1 MPVATPYHTYLE
13 VQYAI
18 DLMLVVLCLGVVSGQ
33 PACLSTREEDVDVG
47 GAPPLP
53 PHQYGGETGLEGAI
67 IPFFFFKIKQISIVF
82 TLTFSIP
89 IMLTSSR

>member
-1 MPVATPYHTYLE
+1 MDISDRELCSEGMPVATPYHTYLE

-33 PACLSTREEDVDVG
+33 PTCLSTREEDVDVG

-67 IPFFFFKIKQISIVF
+67 IPFFFF
-82 TLTFSIP
+82 
-89 IMLTSSR
+89 